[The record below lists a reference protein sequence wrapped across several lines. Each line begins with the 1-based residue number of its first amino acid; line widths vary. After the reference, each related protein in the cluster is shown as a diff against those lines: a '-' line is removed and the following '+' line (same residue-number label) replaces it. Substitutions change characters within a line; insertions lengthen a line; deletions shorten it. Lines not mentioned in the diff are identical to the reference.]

1 MAQLTLSALLSQAM
15 TRYGDGLALI
25 EGDRR
30 FTYRD
35 LDARAGELAAFLRGE
50 GVGRGDRIALHLR
63 NCAEYVVADLAILKL
78 CAVKVPLNEL
88 MSPVELAYCL
98 DHSEAT
104 VLISHASLPLAADLP
119 ARLAVRISVADAA
132 PPRSGSIAWEDARAP
147 ASGAAADRAG
157 PDELALIAYTGGTTG
172 HPKGVC
178 HSQHRLAVNILAT
191 IICGDIRADEVM
203 LLTTS
208 LPHSAG
214 YHLQGCLVQG
224 GILVLAERFTPA
236 QFVGLAQAHAVTWT
250 FAVPTMLYRLLD
262 HLGEDGAVPASL
274 RTIVYGA
281 APMSR
286 ERLEQGLKRL
296 GPIFIQL
303 FGQTECPNFV
313 TILSKADHLE
323 ARLLTSCGRPV
334 AMLDVRIRKAD
345 GAIAAAGEVGEVEV
359 ASPYLLLEYYK
370 NPAATAEALGDGWLK
385 TGDLGYLDA
394 GRYLFLVDRA
404 KDMIVSGGMNVYS
417 VEVEAALRQHPD
429 ILDAAVIGVPDP
441 DWGEGVVAFVTVA
454 QAIGEAEVRAFAK
467 TLLGAYKVPK
477 RVLVRD
483 ALPLTKYGKID
494 KKALRA
500 DLAATASGGQGAA

>member
-1 MAQLTLSALLSQAM
+1 MTQLTLSGLLAQAM
-15 TRYGDGLALI
+15 KCYGDGLALVD
-25 EGDRR
+25 GDRR
-30 FTYRD
+30 FSYRE
-35 LDARAGELAAFLRGE
+35 LDTRAGELAAFLRHE
-50 GVGRGDRIALHLR
+50 GVGRGDRVALHLR
-63 NCAEYVVADLAILKL
+63 NGAEYVAADLAILKL
-78 CAVKVPLNEL
+78 GAVKVPLNEL
-88 MSPVELAYCL
+88 MSPPELAYCL
-98 DHSEAT
+98 DHSEAS
-104 VLISHASLPLAADLP
+104 VLISHASLPQASPSP
-119 ARLAVRISVADAA
+119 ARLALRISVADASPA
-132 PPRSGSIAWEDARAP
+132 RPDWTAWDDARAP
-147 ASGAAADRAG
+147 DDATSIEPAQRD
-157 PDELALIAYTGGTTG
+157 DLALIAYTGGTTG

-178 HSQHRLAVNILAT
+178 HSQHRLAINILAT

-224 GILVLAERFTPA
+224 GTVVLAERFTPA
-236 QFVGLAQAHAVTWT
+236 QFVGLTTAHAVTWT

-262 HLGEDGAVPASL
+262 HLADGAAVSASL

-281 APMSR
+281 APMSH
-286 ERLEQGLKRL
+286 ERLAQGLARL

-313 TILSKADHLE
+313 TILSKADHLDST
-323 ARLLTSCGRPV
+323 RLASCGRPV
-334 AMLDVRIRKAD
+334 AMLDVRIRRAD
-345 GAIAAAGEVGEVEV
+345 GELAGAGEVGEVEV
-359 ASPYLLLEYYK
+359 AAPYLLLEYYK
-370 NPAATAEALGDGWLK
+370 NPQATAEALRGGWLR

-394 GRYLFLVDRA
+394 DRYLFLVDRA

-441 DWGEGVVAFVTVA
+441 DWGEGVVAFAIVA
-454 QAIGEAEVRAFAK
+454 RPIAEAEVRAFAK
-467 TLLGAYKVPK
+467 SVLSAYKVPK
-477 RVLVRD
+477 RVLFRE

-500 DLAATASGGQGAA
+500 DLATPA

>member
-1 MAQLTLSALLSQAM
+1 MTQLTLSDLLSQAM
-15 TRYGDGLALI
+15 KRYGDGLALI
-25 EGDRR
+25 DGDRR
-30 FTYRD
+30 FSYRE
-35 LDARAGELAAFLRGE
+35 LDARATALAAFLHGQ
-50 GVGRGDRIALHLR
+50 GIGRGDRIALHLR
-63 NCAEYVVADLAILKL
+63 NCAEYVIADLAILKL

-88 MSPVELAYCL
+88 MSPVELTYCL
-98 DHSEAT
+98 DHSEAR
-104 VLISHASLPLAADLP
+104 VLISHASLPVAAGTSALLAI
-119 ARLAVRISVADAA
+119 RISVSDTS
-132 PPRSGSIAWEDARAP
+132 PTRPGSISWKDALC
-147 ASGAAADRAG
+147 ADPTLTAFDRSE
-157 PDELALIAYTGGTTG
+157 PDDLALIAYTGGTTG

-224 GILVLAERFTPA
+224 GVVVLAERFTPA
-236 QFVGLAQAHAVTWT
+236 QFVLLAEAHAVTWT

-262 HLGEDGAVPASL
+262 HLGAEGVAPSHL

-286 ERLEQGLKRL
+286 ERLEQGLERF

-313 TILSKADHLE
+313 TILSKADHLNPG
-323 ARLLTSCGRPV
+323 LLASCGRPV
-334 AMLDVRIRKAD
+334 PMLDVRLRRSD
-345 GAIAAAGEVGEVEV
+345 GGIAAPGEVGEVEV

-370 NPAATAEALGDGWLK
+370 NPAATAEALRDGWLR

-417 VEVEAALRQHPD
+417 VEVEAALRQHPQ

-441 DWGEGVVAFVTVA
+441 DWGEGVVAFVIVS
-454 QAIGEAEVRAFAK
+454 QPIVEAEVRTFAK

-477 RVLVRD
+477 RVLVRE

-500 DLAATASGGQGAA
+500 DLAATA